1 MASETDWRNSPVAWF
16 AALERARRIEDFE
29 LAAEAQRQ
37 LKRLGI
43 IIIYRKQAQN
53 KFSHKLLNHCVFLY
67 SGFRQ
72 ILQAVN
78 NKNVRSSK

>member
-1 MASETDWRNSPVAWF
+1 MANETDWRNSPIAWF
-16 AALERARRIEDFE
+16 AALERARHIEDFE

-53 KFSHKLLNHCVFLY
+53 KLSHKLLNYCGFIY

-72 ILQAVN
+72 ILQAAN
-78 NKNVRSSK
+78 NKNVQSS